1 MRSESPS
8 GGRPRRVRARPGRWS
23 GLVCGPAVLCAAIV
37 LFPAGAPLAAES
49 TPQERAESALMC
61 YCGCADLTI
70 RTCSCGTAARVKE
83 DIARRLASGQTV
95 DQVIDAY
102 VAQHGEQIRSA
113 PTKQGFNLLAWV
125 VPFAAILVAGGL
137 IVALV
142 RRWKAR
148 GAPEGAAVGSG
159 GAASPL
165 AGLSGADR
173 KTLDRIEREFRMD
186 L

>member
-1 MRSESPS
+1 MRPDTA
-8 GGRPRRVRARPGRWS
+8 ARLG
-23 GLVCGPAVLCAAIV
+23 AAWIGAA
-37 LFPAGAPLAAES
+37 LAFLPAGAARAADP
-49 TPQERAESALMC
+49 TPQERAEHALMC

-95 DQVIDAY
+95 EQVIEAY

-113 PTKQGFNLLAWV
+113 PTKAGFNLLAWV
-125 VPFAAILVAGGL
+125 VPFAAMLAAGGFV
-137 IVALV
+137 VALV
-142 RRWKAR
+142 RRWQAS
-148 GAPEGAAVGSG
+148 GAAAAPRPDSP

-173 KTLDRIEREFRMD
+173 KTLERIERD
-186 L
+186 LRRDL